1 MGAGGGGG
9 ICDVTGPLTPK
20 PTDATS
26 KVKRAA
32 WQVPLNMG
40 VGVGM
45 S

>member
-1 MGAGGGGG
+1 MGAGGE
-9 ICDVTGPLTPK
+9 DRAA
-20 PTDATS
+20 DAEANRRD
-26 KVKRAA
+26 KQVKRAA